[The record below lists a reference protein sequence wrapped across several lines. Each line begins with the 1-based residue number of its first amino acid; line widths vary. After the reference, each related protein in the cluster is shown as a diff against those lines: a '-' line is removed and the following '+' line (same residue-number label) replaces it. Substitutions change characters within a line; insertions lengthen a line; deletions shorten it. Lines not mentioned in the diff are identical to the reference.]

1 MKPPKKLIFIHGPA
15 GVGKSTACAML
26 HDRLAGSAWVE
37 SEWCGCTNPFDW
49 NPERQALVER
59 NMSFMLR
66 SYLECSIVQ
75 YVILNWGLHA
85 PRKQIL
91 DRVLGSISDLEYE
104 FIPIILLCSEDEHIR
119 RMSRDGRSDER
130 IARSIGTRELY
141 DVQSC
146 PIIDTTGIDVGETV
160 ERILEIVDSDVTE
173 GRSS

>member
-26 HDRLAGSAWVE
+26 RDRLMGSAWVE

-49 NPERQALVER
+49 SPERQALVER

-66 SYLECSIVQ
+66 SYLECGIVE

-91 DRVLGSISDLEYE
+91 DLVIENISDLEYE
-104 FIPIILLCSEDEHIR
+104 FIPVILLCREDEHIR
-119 RMSRDGRSDER
+119 RMSHDGRSDER
-130 IARSIGTRELY
+130 IARSIGTRALY
-141 DVQSC
+141 EAQSC
-146 PIIDTTGIDVGETV
+146 PVIDTTDLGVELTV
-160 ERILEIVDSDVTE
+160 ERILEIIGV
-173 GRSS
+173 